1 MEAFFAWMV
10 HGMTCRIREFTMY
23 NIISELIRWDLQM
36 TGVSDINSIHSHAI
50 ALSPAAP
57 FK

>member
-36 TGVSDINSIHSHAI
+36 TGVSDINSIHSHNCI
-50 ALSPAAP
+50 VTCCPV
-57 FK
+57 